1 MRALPLGW
9 SLAYS
14 VTPKLRHFFPP
25 HPPPGLGFLWLSGI
39 MAPNGTGRLTMDWDE
54 AFEAEAEAVRKN
66 LRRQEEALAAL
77 KPDILK
83 AAEALRRALGSGG
96 KVLLFGNGGSAADA
110 QHWAAE
116 MTGHYM
122 RERKGLAAIALT
134 TDTSALTAIGN
145 DYGYSRV
152 FSRQVEALARP
163 GDCAVG
169 ISTSGNSENVRFA
182 LAEARA
188 RGCFTVAVL
197 GRDGGTIRPEV
208 DVALVFGAEET
219 PRIQE
224 FHVVLGHLL
233 CALVDADSSL
243 G

>member
-1 MRALPLGW
+1 
-9 SLAYS
+9 
-14 VTPKLRHFFPP
+14 
-25 HPPPGLGFLWLSGI
+25 
-39 MAPNGTGRLTMDWDE
+39 MDWNGVFKTESE
-54 AFEAEAEAVRKN
+54 AIREN
-66 LRRQEEALAAL
+66 LRRQEDALAAL
-77 KPDILK
+77 EPEILK
-83 AAEALRRALGSGG
+83 AAGLFRRAIGSGG

-116 MTGHYM
+116 LTGHYM
-122 RERKGLAAIALT
+122 RKRKGLAAIALT

-145 DYGYSRV
+145 DDGYDRV

-169 ISTSGNSENVRFA
+169 ISTSGNSENVRLA
-182 LAEARA
+182 LSEARA

-197 GRDGGTIRPEV
+197 GRDGGAIRPEA
-208 DVALVFGAEET
+208 DVALVYGAKET

-233 CALVDADSSL
+233 CALVDADTTL